1 MKFNKLHDWGLCCL
15 LLLLFIVVCIIAPID
30 FGMLIAVLVASISI
44 CSLTGYIMEKVDQD
58 KKSRY
63 MFVFAIGGSI
73 LLWAVVVLYAVIKFS
88 FGGA

>member
-15 LLLLFIVVCIIAPID
+15 LLLVFILICITVPID
-30 FGMLIAVLVASISI
+30 FGMLIAVLVASIAI
-44 CSLTGYIMEKVDQD
+44 CSLTGYIMEKVDQE

-73 LLWAVVVLYAVIKFS
+73 LLWLVVVLYAIIKFV
-88 FGGA
+88 FGGV